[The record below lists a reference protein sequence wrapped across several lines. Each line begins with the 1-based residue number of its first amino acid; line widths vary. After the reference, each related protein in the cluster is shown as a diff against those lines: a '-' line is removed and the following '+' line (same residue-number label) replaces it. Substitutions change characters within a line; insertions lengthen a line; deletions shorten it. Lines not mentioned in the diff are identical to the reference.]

1 VDLADIQQH
10 IAADLD
16 HLIHRHHE
24 GGTVSI
30 AAEVKKAITD
40 VTDPITQGEAW
51 LRQVVDEHLPAL
63 VGAAEKLET
72 LEKSKLGQAILAVID
87 AGLGPEVEEAITGVV
102 NTVVSL
108 AGKAQAALPAAPGV
122 PVPGPGLTPDGGDA
136 PE

>member
-1 VDLADIQQH
+1 MHLADLEH
-10 IAADLD
+10 HLAADLG

-40 VTDPITQGEAW
+40 ITDPITQGEAW

-63 VGAAEKLET
+63 AGAAEKLET
-72 LEKSKLGQAILAVID
+72 LEKSRLGQAILAVID

-108 AGKAQAALPAAPGV
+108 AGKAKAAAPADPPDPA
-122 PVPGPGLTPDGGDA
+122 PVPPAGDQ
-136 PE
+136 PQ